1 MKTLQNPEALQNL
14 GQPSKDG
21 SFRQAKSRSGNE
33 NTFSNGIFRSNSKQ
47 GRDVQANVPVRSTQ
61 QANSFSTT
69 SKPFPNT
76 FPTTSVSFGNS
87 VINPNAPTNN
97 GRVPEDLSSLPIAG
111 SVLPGG
117 VKNFQFSRSPQQSTS
132 FTTPKFQTNPPQFTR
147 LPQQSTQFNSR
158 TFQTTP
164 PTFQPNFQSQTES
177 TPAFPKQR
185 VNQPAFFTSPIS
197 TPNSIDRINL
207 FATTKPPVSFIPKFS
222 PENKFQPSGFKKQTF
237 SENSFVQGVS
247 KSEPSFEFL
256 PPNDQDTSSDL
267 MVASQE
273 NAVSSRLSTTPAPP
287 ASQDDLIG
295 VALPETDVKAVI
307 EQTQNGSL
315 PDDRFNTFLKRFN
328 PHEEPPQQTEAPKTE
343 ESEKEYHTFIN
354 RFDPND
360 KPLEGQLVSGYSL
373 EQQPGDHVFVDRFV
387 LTPEELKQEKN
398 RNDIDKLHNILPPE
412 DILTIN
418 FPSFDLSPPVGDD
431 SDDSESNK
439 IELHLHDP
447 RRNFF
452 IPSDE
457 GSDFSKADAAP
468 IIVSIPLHSSEKSS
482 PMWFRNNEPEDACSR
497 CHPAF
502 IVNKE
507 TCMPCVIIR

>member
-1 MKTLQNPEALQNL
+1 M
-14 GQPSKDG
+14 
-21 SFRQAKSRSGNE
+21 R
-33 NTFSNGIFRSNSKQ
+33 
-47 GRDVQANVPVRSTQ
+47 ANFPGRSTQ
-61 QANSFSTT
+61 PPNSFSTT
-69 SKPFPNT
+69 SKPFSNT
-76 FPTTSVSFGNS
+76 FPSTSVTFSNSFVNT
-87 VINPNAPTNN
+87 NAPTI
-97 GRVPEDLSSLPIAG
+97 GARARAPQDFSSLPLAG

-117 VKNFQFSRSPQQSTS
+117 LKNFQFSKSSQQSTS
-132 FTTPKFQTNPPQFTR
+132 F
-147 LPQQSTQFNSR
+147 NSP

-164 PTFQPNFQSQTES
+164 STFQPNFRAQTGS
-177 TPAFPKQR
+177 NPVFPKQI
-185 VNQPAFFTSPIS
+185 VNQQTFFTSPTP

-207 FATTKPPVSFIPKFS
+207 FSTTKSPISFIPKFTS
-222 PENKFQPSGFKKQTF
+222 ENKFQPSGFKKQTF
-237 SENSFVQGVS
+237 PENNFAQGDS

-273 NAVSSRLSTTPAPP
+273 NAVSSRLSTTPPP
-287 ASQDDLIG
+287 PPNQEDLIG
-295 VALPETDVKAVI
+295 GSLPETDVKAVI

-328 PHEEPPQQTEAPKTE
+328 PHEEAPKPKEAPKTE
-343 ESEKEYHTFIN
+343 ESDKEYHTFIN

-360 KPLEGQLVSGYSL
+360 KPLEGQLVAGYSL

-387 LTPEELKQEKN
+387 LSPEELKQEKN
-398 RNDIDKLHNILPPE
+398 RNDIDKFHNILPPE
-412 DILTIN
+412 DILTVN

-439 IELHLHDP
+439 IELHLQDP

-452 IPSDE
+452 IPNDE
-457 GSDFSKADAAP
+457 GSDFSRADAAP
-468 IIVSIPLHSSEKSS
+468 IIVTIPLHSSEKSS
-482 PMWFRNNEPEDACSR
+482 PMWFRNKEPEDACSR
-497 CHPAF
+497 CHPVF